1 MSATTLYVSDN
12 AVCQRQGCMSATT
25 SLNVREH
32 PVELLLEVVM
42 LLLLGL
48 KDVIEDVNLGLE
60 VEVAPPHQLQLLRL
74 PFYPPIGRR
83 KNTVRD
89 A

>member
-1 MSATTLYVSDN
+1 MSRSSQL
-12 AVCQRQGCMSATT
+12 QRITAT

-42 LLLLGL
+42 LLLLCL
-48 KDVIEDVNLGLE
+48 KDVVEDVNLGLE

-74 PFYPPIGRR
+74 AFYPPIGRR
-83 KNTVRD
+83 KNTVGD

>member
-12 AVCQRQGCMSATT
+12 AVCQRQLCMSAT

-32 PVELLLEVVM
+32 PIELLLEVVM
-42 LLLLGL
+42 LLLLCL
-48 KDVIEDVNLGLE
+48 KDVVEDVNLGLE

-74 PFYPPIGRR
+74 SLYPPIGRR
-83 KNTVRD
+83 NNTVRD